1 MDIKSERTDLMDAIQ
16 TIGLCKRYG
25 NKNAVNNLSIQVPKG
40 SVYGFIGRN
49 GAGKSTTQRMICD
62 LASPSAGEIKLFE
75 HPVTDPIVRRKIGTL
90 IEQPGIYLGMSA
102 LENVILQG
110 YSIGLENPK
119 KSALEALDAVGL
131 SKAVKKKA
139 KHLSLGM
146 KQRLGLAIAMLG
158 NPELLILDEPINGLD
173 PEGIVQLREVIAN
186 LHQDRGVTIFIS
198 SHILGEL
205 SKIATHYGMIKGG
218 ELIEQTSAE
227 ELANKR
233 KDYLTVKVEDA
244 EKAAQLLSKK
254 LHIPAMEVVSSR
266 EIHLPG
272 FQDTAAVNRIL
283 YSNNYNVEEVFLH
296 QQDLE
301 EYFIE
306 LMGGTDHESYF

>member
-1 MDIKSERTDLMDAIQ
+1 MDAIQ

-49 GAGKSTTQRMICD
+49 GAGKSTTQRMICG

-75 HPVTDPIVRRKIGTL
+75 HPVTDPTVRRKIGTL
-90 IEQPGIYLGMSA
+90 IEQPGIYPGMSA

-119 KSALEALDAVGL
+119 KSALEALEAVGL

-186 LHQDRGVTIFIS
+186 LHRDRGVTIFIS

-205 SKIATHYGMIKGG
+205 SKIATHYGMIKDG

-227 ELANKR
+227 DLANKR
-233 KDYLTVKVEDA
+233 KDYLAVKVQDA
-244 EKAAQLLSKK
+244 EKAAHLLSAE
-254 LHIPAMEVVSSR
+254 LHIPSLEVVSSC

-272 FQDTAAVNRIL
+272 FKDTAAVNRIL

-306 LMGGTDHESYF
+306 LMGGTDHE

>member
-1 MDIKSERTDLMDAIQ
+1 MDAIQ

-25 NKNAVNNLSIQVPKG
+25 NKNAVNNLSIQVPKV

-49 GAGKSTTQRMICD
+49 GAGKSTTQRMICG
-62 LASPSAGEIKLFE
+62 LASPTAGEIKLFE
-75 HPVTDPIVRRKIGTL
+75 RPVTDPAVRRKIGTL
-90 IEQPGIYLGMSA
+90 IEQPGIYPGMSA

-186 LHQDRGVTIFIS
+186 LHRDRGVTIFIS

-205 SKIATHYGMIKGG
+205 SKIATHYGIIKDG

-244 EKAAQLLSKK
+244 QKAAQLLSKE

-272 FQDTAAVNRIL
+272 FKDTAAVNRIL

-306 LMGGTDHESYF
+306 LMGGTDHE

>member
-1 MDIKSERTDLMDAIQ
+1 MDAIQ
-16 TIGLCKRYG
+16 TMGLCKRYG

-49 GAGKSTTQRMICD
+49 GAGKSTTQRMICG
-62 LASPSAGEIKLFE
+62 LASPTAGEIKLFE
-75 HPVTDPIVRRKIGTL
+75 RPVTDPDVRRKIGTL
-90 IEQPGIYLGMSA
+90 IEQPGIYPGMSA

-186 LHQDRGVTIFIS
+186 LHRDRGVTIFIS

-205 SKIATHYGMIKGG
+205 SKIATHYGIIKDG

-244 EKAAQLLSKK
+244 QKAAQLLSKE

-272 FQDTAAVNRIL
+272 FKDTAAVNRIL

-306 LMGGTDHESYF
+306 LMGGTDHE

>member
-1 MDIKSERTDLMDAIQ
+1 MDAIQ

-49 GAGKSTTQRMICD
+49 GAGKSTTQRMICG
-62 LASPSAGEIKLFE
+62 LASPTTGEIKLFE
-75 HPVTDPIVRRKIGTL
+75 RPVTDPAVRRKIGTL
-90 IEQPGIYLGMSA
+90 IEQPGIYPGMSA

-131 SKAVKKKA
+131 SKVVKKKA

-186 LHQDRGVTIFIS
+186 LHRDRGVTIFIS

-205 SKIATHYGMIKGG
+205 SKIATHYGIIKDG

-244 EKAAQLLSKK
+244 PKAAQLLSKE

-272 FQDTAAVNRIL
+272 FKDTAAVNRIL

-306 LMGGTDHESYF
+306 LMGGTDHE

>member
-1 MDIKSERTDLMDAIQ
+1 MDAIQ

-49 GAGKSTTQRMICD
+49 GAGKSTTQRMICG
-62 LASPSAGEIKLFE
+62 LASPTAGEIKLFE
-75 HPVTDPIVRRKIGTL
+75 RPVTDPAVRRKIGTL
-90 IEQPGIYLGMSA
+90 IEQPGIYPGMSA

-186 LHQDRGVTIFIS
+186 LHRDRGVTIFIS

-205 SKIATHYGMIKGG
+205 SKIATHYGIIKDG

-244 EKAAQLLSKK
+244 QKAAQLLSKE

-266 EIHLPG
+266 EIHLSG
-272 FQDTAAVNRIL
+272 FKDTAAVNRIL
-283 YSNNYNVEEVFLH
+283 YNNNYNVEEVFLH

-306 LMGGTDHESYF
+306 LMGGTDHE

>member
-1 MDIKSERTDLMDAIQ
+1 MDAIQ
-16 TIGLCKRYG
+16 TIDLCKRYG

-49 GAGKSTTQRMICD
+49 GAGKSTTQRMICG

-75 HPVTDPIVRRKIGTL
+75 RPVTDPAVRRKIGTL
-90 IEQPGIYLGMSA
+90 IEQPGIYPGMSA

-186 LHQDRGVTIFIS
+186 LHRDRGVTIFIS

-205 SKIATHYGMIKGG
+205 SKIATHYGIIKDG

-244 EKAAQLLSKK
+244 PKAAQLLSKE

-272 FQDTAAVNRIL
+272 FKDTAAVNRIL

-306 LMGGTDHESYF
+306 LMGGTDHE

>member
-1 MDIKSERTDLMDAIQ
+1 MDAIQ

-49 GAGKSTTQRMICD
+49 GAGKSTTQRMICG
-62 LASPSAGEIKLFE
+62 LANPTAGEIKLFE
-75 HPVTDPIVRRKIGTL
+75 RPVTDPAVRRKIGTL
-90 IEQPGIYLGMSA
+90 IEQPGIYPGMSA

-110 YSIGLENPK
+110 YSIGLENPQ

-186 LHQDRGVTIFIS
+186 LHRERGVTIFIS

-205 SKIATHYGMIKGG
+205 SKIATHYGIIKDG

-244 EKAAQLLSKK
+244 PKAAQLLSKE

-272 FQDTAAVNRIL
+272 FKDTAAVNRIL

-306 LMGGTDHESYF
+306 LMGGTDHE

>member
-1 MDIKSERTDLMDAIQ
+1 MDAIQ
-16 TIGLCKRYG
+16 TMGLCKRYG
-25 NKNAVNNLSIQVPKG
+25 NKNVVINLSIQVPKG

-49 GAGKSTTQRMICD
+49 GAGKSTTQRMICG

-75 HPVTDPIVRRKIGTL
+75 QPVTDSTVRCKIGTL
-90 IEQPGIYLGMSA
+90 IEQPGIYPGMSA

-186 LHQDRGVTIFIS
+186 LHRDRGVTIFIS

-205 SKIATHYGMIKGG
+205 SKIATHYGIIKDG

-227 ELANKR
+227 DLANKR
-233 KDYLTVKVEDA
+233 KDYLAVKVQNA
-244 EKAAQLLSKK
+244 EKAAHLLSAE
-254 LHIPAMEVVSSR
+254 LHIPALEVVSSC
-266 EIHLPG
+266 EIHLSG
-272 FQDTAAVNRIL
+272 FKDTAAVNRIL

-306 LMGGTDHESYF
+306 LMGGTDHE

>member
-1 MDIKSERTDLMDAIQ
+1 MDAIQ

-49 GAGKSTTQRMICD
+49 GAGKSTTQRMICG
-62 LASPSAGEIKLFE
+62 LASPTAGEIKLFE
-75 HPVTDPIVRRKIGTL
+75 RPVTDPAVRRKIGTL
-90 IEQPGIYLGMSA
+90 IEQPGIYPGMSA

-146 KQRLGLAIAMLG
+146 KKRLGLAIAMLG

-186 LHQDRGVTIFIS
+186 LHRDRGVTIFIS

-205 SKIATHYGMIKGG
+205 SKIATHYGIIKDG

-244 EKAAQLLSKK
+244 QKAAQLLSKE

-272 FQDTAAVNRIL
+272 FKDTAAVNRIL

-306 LMGGTDHESYF
+306 LMGGTDHE